1 MFRLV
6 LPNNLNT
13 FGCPASTASRSTFR
27 PTAVG
32 LTVEKDHSESRSRK
46 QLCILPVALDSRWT
60 LPTAIYAPSK
70 TLSPPRL
77 RHTTSDCH
85 AAFRHAPGL
94 PG

>member
-13 FGCPASTASRSTFR
+13 FGSPASTASCL
-27 PTAVG
+27 TAVA
-32 LTVEKDHSESRSRK
+32 LTVEKDHSESRSQK
-46 QLCILPVALDSRWT
+46 QLCILPVALDSCWT
-60 LPTAIYAPSK
+60 PPTAIYAPSK
-70 TLSPPRL
+70 TPSPPRL

-85 AAFRHAPGL
+85 AAFQRAPGL